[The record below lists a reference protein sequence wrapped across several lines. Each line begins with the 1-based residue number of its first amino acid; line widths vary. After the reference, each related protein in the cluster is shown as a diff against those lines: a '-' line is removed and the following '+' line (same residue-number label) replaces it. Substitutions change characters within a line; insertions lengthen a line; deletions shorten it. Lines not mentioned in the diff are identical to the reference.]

1 MTKREVT
8 NKYFPQLIMIM
19 SDPTN
24 AINYCK
30 PWSKGVLMGN
40 LIDNM
45 PDDKIPGLWN
55 IIKTSKYKEAPK
67 PILDA
72 LQDALKEATE

>member
-1 MTKREVT
+1 MTKIEVT
-8 NKYFPQLIMIM
+8 NKYLPQLIMIM

-30 PWSKGVLMGN
+30 PWSKDVLMGN
-40 LIDNM
+40 LIDKM
-45 PDDKIPGLWN
+45 PDSAIPGLWS
-55 IIKTSKYKEAPK
+55 IIKTSKYKEDPK

-72 LQDALKEATE
+72 LQKELKEATE

>member
-1 MTKREVT
+1 MTKREII
-8 NKYFPQLIMIM
+8 NKYFPQLILAMA
-19 SDPTN
+19 DPRQ
-24 AINYCK
+24 AIRYCE
-30 PWSKGVLMGN
+30 PWSNKMSIEK

-45 PDDKIPGLWN
+45 PDDKVPGLFN

-72 LQDALKEATE
+72 MNKELKEATE